1 MIRKGAILQRITPF
15 LDSISLNL
23 SLHYYEIEL
32 IGMFCLFVFSID
44 SLNLLLHLIHIIFEF
59 LDATIHFV
67 NKAVALL

>member
-15 LDSISLNL
+15 LGSISFNL
-23 SLHYYEIEL
+23 LLYYYEIEL
-32 IGMFCLFVFSID
+32 IGIFCLFVFSID
-44 SLNLLLHLIHIIFEF
+44 SLNLLLYLIHIIFEF